1 LTQFTIK
8 RDEREKQGKKERKK
22 KTSKTLQNF
31 NNDTTSIIEKN
42 IDKMN
47 PTKLRKVMN
56 GDRSRS
62 HESSKYVRAYLLLN
76 NTYDTL

>member
-1 LTQFTIK
+1 
-8 RDEREKQGKKERKK
+8 
-22 KTSKTLQNF
+22 
-31 NNDTTSIIEKN
+31 
-42 IDKMN
+42 MN